1 MATNRQYESFTIFN
15 ARIVDMRHLWN
26 PSTEYQG
33 KKQDKA
39 SYFTTCIVPKTQPTW
54 FTEPALAGAATA
66 CSKFQSVMQAYQTAP
81 NAIEWPVQDGDM
93 PNKQGK
99 MSDFARGHWIF
110 SASTYDNPP
119 TVELVQA
126 GGQLVK
132 LPNKVGVKSGDYVM
146 LGGTAALNA
155 NDARKI
161 KFYLNA
167 VVFTAPGEEIVFANS
182 VSGAELMAQAQQQG
196 LQVAGFSATP
206 AMGGFNAQPNFG
218 GNAHPPGSFNPAPG
232 VSQPGFQQAPQ
243 SLQQGF
249 GAPPANGL
257 NSALTRAS
265 DVTVA
270 VPSGAFAANSGSA
283 TTSPFSSNPPAS
295 PFGR

>member
-1 MATNRQYESFTIFN
+1 MPTNRQYESFTIFN

-218 GNAHPPGSFNPAPG
+218 AP
-232 VSQPGFQQAPQ
+232 QPGFQQAPQ
-243 SLQQGF
+243 APQLSHGF
-249 GAPPANGL
+249 
-257 NSALTRAS
+257 
-265 DVTVA
+265 
-270 VPSGAFAANSGSA
+270 VPSTASPATGFAAPAPAPTAPGAAAFPS
-283 TTSPFSSNPPAS
+283 SPPTS